1 MRILLSPLTAIV
13 VVAIGAASVG
23 TRAQEA
29 FRFRSG
35 IELVN
40 VTATVTDRNGR
51 FVEGLRKE
59 DFTVYEDGAPQ
70 EISHFSNE
78 PVPVSLGILLDAS
91 GSMTPDKMSAAQTAI
106 ERFINEL
113 LGEEDEMFFVRFAS
127 SVHLLQHWTSDRQSI
142 NRAVRSVASGGS
154 TAMYDAIAESLPMA
168 AAGRNRKKALLV
180 ITDGNDTSSRTSL
193 PQLIRQIQ
201 ESEVLVY
208 ALGVDATARRSTG
221 GVIRPPIQLPIPLP
235 IPTPGGRRPPQ
246 RLPPVPGGG
255 GGWSSGSDDRVNAGI
270 LRQITD
276 DSGGRT
282 EIVRG
287 FNGLDDATA
296 RIADEL
302 NRQYYLGYA
311 RAGEQDGRW
320 HAIRVEVQDRRLTVR
335 ARRGYFAS

>member
-1 MRILLSPLTAIV
+1 MRISSLTLIV
-13 VVAIGAASVG
+13 IVVAIGTASVG
-23 TRAQEA
+23 AQDQEG

-106 ERFINEL
+106 ERFVNEL
-113 LGEEDEMFFVRFAS
+113 LNEEDEMFFVRFAS
-127 SVHLLQHWTSDRQSI
+127 GVDLLQHWTSAPDTM
-142 NRAVRSVASGGS
+142 NRAVRSVTTGGS
-154 TAMYDAIAESLPMA
+154 TALYDAIAESLPTA
-168 AAGRNRKKALLV
+168 ASGRNRKKALLV

-201 ESEVLVY
+201 ETEVLVY

-221 GVIRPPIQLPIPLP
+221 RVVRPPIQLPIPIP
-235 IPTPGGRRPPQ
+235 IPMPGGRRPPQ
-246 RLPPVPGGG
+246 RLPPAPGGG
-255 GGWSSGSDDRVNAGI
+255 GVWSGGSDDRVNAGI

-302 NRQYYLGYA
+302 NQQYYLGYA
-311 RAGEQDGRW
+311 RTAEQDGRW
-320 HAIRVEVQDRRLTVR
+320 HAIRVEVQNRRLTVR